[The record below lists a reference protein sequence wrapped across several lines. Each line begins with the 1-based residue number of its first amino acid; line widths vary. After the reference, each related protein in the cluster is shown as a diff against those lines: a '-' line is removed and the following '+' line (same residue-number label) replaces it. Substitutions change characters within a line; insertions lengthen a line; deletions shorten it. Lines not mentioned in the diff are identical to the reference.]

1 MPLCEPRPPPT
12 PLENRQ
18 AANKTTAIIV
28 PALLIGVVGY
38 ATWVVVVLI
47 GGKCCL
53 QVYIGL
59 MLEDCGL
66 WTRHLRVQSV
76 FRKFEPAFLKQTNI
90 ENS

>member
-47 GGKCCL
+47 GGECCL
-53 QVYIGL
+53 CSNL
-59 MLEDCGL
+59 MLR
-66 WTRHLRVQSV
+66 WPLRVAVYQSKSFGV
-76 FRKFEPAFLKQTNI
+76 SWACNLKTG
-90 ENS
+90 EF

>member
-47 GGKCCL
+47 GGKYYL
-53 QVYIGL
+53 QVFTESWVVDEE
-59 MLEDCGL
+59 LESANRFSRIEPIFL
-66 WTRHLRVQSV
+66 HKRILRIQC
-76 FRKFEPAFLKQTNI
+76 
-90 ENS
+90 

>member
-1 MPLCEPRPPPT
+1 MALCEPRPPPT

-53 QVYIGL
+53 CSESIFDWYEVVGCESKMFCVPCY
-59 MLEDCGL
+59 LETDK
-66 WTRHLRVQSV
+66 S
-76 FRKFEPAFLKQTNI
+76 
-90 ENS
+90 